1 MQLYPAIDLKDG
13 ACVRLRQGAF
23 DDVTRYGDDPG
34 AMAAHWGEQG
44 ATFLHVVDLDGARNG
59 RPTNLDAIRSI
70 RKAVSFPIE
79 VGGGIRNEE
88 ACEQLFAEGVDRVII
103 GTRAVT
109 DPEFLNRLLERFGP
123 EKVIAGVDAKN
134 GYVAVSGWEELS
146 TVTSESLCLRMKEQG
161 ILHVIYTDISRD
173 GMMSGPN
180 VAATKHLTEAT
191 GLDIIASGGVSCM
204 EDLTSLDKAGIRGAI
219 LGKALY
225 EGAVDLREAVRL
237 FQGK

>member
-1 MQLYPAIDLKDG
+1 MDWKLTVQ
-13 ACVRLRQGAF
+13 
-23 DDVTRYGDDPG
+23 
-34 AMAAHWGEQG
+34 
-44 ATFLHVVDLDGARNG
+44 
-59 RPTNLDAIRSI
+59 
-70 RKAVSFPIE
+70 
-79 VGGGIRNEE
+79 
-88 ACEQLFAEGVDRVII
+88 
-103 GTRAVT
+103 AVT

-146 TVTSESLCLRMKEQG
+146 AVTSESLCLRMKGQG